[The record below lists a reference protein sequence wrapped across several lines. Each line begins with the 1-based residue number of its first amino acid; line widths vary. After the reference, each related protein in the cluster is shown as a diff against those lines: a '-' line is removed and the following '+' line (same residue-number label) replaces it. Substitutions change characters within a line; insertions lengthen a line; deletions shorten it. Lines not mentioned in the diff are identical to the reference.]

1 MAQPQHD
8 GLRDGVR
15 HGGFEEP
22 LVGEILDSSNPT
34 AMLRRKVTVTKF
46 IAVIEVLSYA
56 ALLVPM
62 YRRHIIHD
70 NSTSNYLV
78 LRTIAYFHG
87 MLCIAFGVMVIDI
100 HRVLGWSKWFL
111 LGTLAGPLGAIIAH
125 VRLTRTTLPTNVRG
139 KDFFLFSR

>member
-1 MAQPQHD
+1 MVREQLRHD
-8 GLRDGVR
+8 G
-15 HGGFEEP
+15 GFAEP
-22 LVGEILDSSNPT
+22 GVGEILDSSNPT
-34 AMLRRKVTVTKF
+34 SMLQRKVTVTKV

-62 YRRHIIHD
+62 YRRHIMHD
-70 NSTSNYLV
+70 NSTGNYLV

-111 LGTLAGPLGAIIAH
+111 LATLAGPFGAIVAH
-125 VRLTRTTLPTNVRG
+125 LRLSRSTLPTAVNGR
-139 KDFFLFSR
+139 DFFLFSR

>member
-1 MAQPQHD
+1 MAAPVE
-8 GLRDGVR
+8 RR
-15 HGGFEEP
+15 GFEEP
-22 LVGEILDSSNPT
+22 RVGEVLDSTNPT
-34 AMLRRKVTVTKF
+34 AMLRRKVTVTKV

-62 YRRHIIHD
+62 YRRHILNND
-70 NSTSNYLV
+70 STSNYLV

-111 LGTLAGPLGAIIAH
+111 LGTLAGPIGAIVAH
-125 VRLTRTTLPTNVRG
+125 VKLSRTALPTNVAGR
-139 KDFFLFSR
+139 DFFLFSR